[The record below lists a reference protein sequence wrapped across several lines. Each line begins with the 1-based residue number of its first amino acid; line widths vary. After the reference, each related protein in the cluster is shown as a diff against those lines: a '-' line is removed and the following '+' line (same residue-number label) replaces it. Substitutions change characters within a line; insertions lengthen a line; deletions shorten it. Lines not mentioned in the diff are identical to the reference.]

1 MGLFGKKK
9 SNNEQYNELNRLLNL
24 ALEMDQNTG
33 TWLILPED
41 VSVDTK
47 ETVINARKMIFEYI
61 RQLKEAKFY
70 SNSAVHK
77 FAKEQYSWVNKENIQ
92 KFIEL
97 GKFL

>member
-61 RQLKEAKFY
+61 RQLKEAGYY
-70 SNSAVHK
+70 SNGAVHK
-77 FAKEQYSWVNKENIQ
+77 FAKDEYPWVDKENVL

-97 GKFL
+97 GKLL